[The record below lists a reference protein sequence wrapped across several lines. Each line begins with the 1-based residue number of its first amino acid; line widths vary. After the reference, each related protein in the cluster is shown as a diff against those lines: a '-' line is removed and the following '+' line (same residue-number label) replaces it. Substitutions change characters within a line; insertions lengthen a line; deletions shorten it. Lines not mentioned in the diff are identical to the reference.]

1 MEDVCEEQERSSP
14 HRIQPDGAPVGRPN
28 GSGKSVSLRLHHTP
42 QSPPPMSPSSR
53 LHSPT
58 TANNRNSGGTTTP
71 TSPTSVSTL
80 TVGLRPHRRL
90 SPSKDVRSGRVK
102 SCVKQ
107 GVSPAPSIA
116 MLATGAGGGGNEEE
130 PVDDA
135 GPVSGAGVQKKP
147 KVDFV
152 RFDSTEIHY
161 TESDEYRKKVSEE
174 IKSACKLS
182 DKNRA
187 DRLAR
192 PRMSLLGKPLNYNRG
207 SRRDARYR
215 RLQSR
220 VYNFLE
226 RPRGFK
232 AIFYHVCVFLMVF
245 TCLALSV
252 FSTIQEYEDQAIAIL
267 FVMEIIVVIWFS
279 IEFFLRLWSS
289 GCRSRYQGAVGR
301 LKFLKRPFCIIDI
314 VTIAAS
320 IVVLVM
326 GTSGQVF
333 ATSALRGLRF
343 FQILRMV
350 RMDRRGGTWK
360 LLGSVVY
367 AHRQELITTLYIGF
381 LGLIFASF
389 LVYLMEKDVKETK
402 FSNFAQALWWGVITL
417 CTVGY
422 GDMVPETWQ
431 GKIIA
436 SFCALLG
443 ISFFAL
449 PAGILGSGFALKV
462 QQQQR
467 QKHMI
472 RRRQPAATLIQSLWR
487 CYAADE
493 HSLSEATWK
502 IHQVP
507 LPSPPPSAET
517 NGLNHKS
524 LIRRASSSFKHNA
537 SFVAR
542 LPTIRR
548 HKSQSLHSPGNP
560 KPPSGGSGR
569 AGRCP
574 RMTDINASSE
584 NLEVTNNGRPMN
596 PSLSEDS
603 VAETALSKK
612 NSDAGLELA
621 CVSSLPS
628 GGGVGSGPLVAT
640 GHDLV
645 VSRTLLSTG
654 GGHFGA
660 GPSSSSRR
668 SSFVSGIFSSAVQR
682 RGSANENPPTH
693 ATSVAINS
701 AIELEGYNGGQE
713 GLLEELQEEEEEQ
726 QHQQQHQQQQ
736 QRRQEQEQQQ
746 RYRIAR
752 FRTPFESLFRVKSAS
767 SAIAAAAAATTVS
780 RYAADEDEEPRCV
793 QLTNQHKG
801 AIRFIRKM
809 KYFVA
814 RRKFKEALKPYDV
827 KDVMEQYA
835 AGHVDLLGRVKNVQT
850 RLDQILGKQGSKS
863 KDVYASKI
871 SLASRVVKIERQV
884 DDIETKV
891 DSFIDLYMQDRMRL
905 LSLPLHPDSSHSNNP
920 NLPSLP
926 PKGGGAAAVI
936 TSVTTST
943 SGSLKPKPILIDKQ
957 FSEPNS
963 PIAKTFEEQAL
974 QQKRPPMQRGF
985 SDLGHRIKKRV
996 TLSSIPP
1003 QYVGNSTAGQPAV
1016 SERGDVVIVVPSIDS
1031 EHLEPVGIEELTSVC
1046 IDTEIEI
1053 EPGSP
1058 KTITESSIIM
1068 MDEEDDEEEDIEEED
1083 IEEEELDIGG
1093 DIDPD
1098 SPPWDEYGELD
1109 VEDQD
1114 DTTENTAL
1122 LRACAAKTEIIVT
1135 PISPVSSAFEL
1146 NRMDSEEYRRSKQ
1159 QQQQQ
1164 QHHHHHQ
1171 QHAAAN
1177 NNEGEHQQ
1185 QMLTTTTAVS
1195 AASATVATMDS
1206 LKPEMSSSSRN
1217 NGSEDT

>member
-1 MEDVCEEQERSSP
+1 
-14 HRIQPDGAPVGRPN
+14 
-28 GSGKSVSLRLHHTP
+28 
-42 QSPPPMSPSSR
+42 
-53 LHSPT
+53 
-58 TANNRNSGGTTTP
+58 
-71 TSPTSVSTL
+71 
-80 TVGLRPHRRL
+80 
-90 SPSKDVRSGRVK
+90 
-102 SCVKQ
+102 
-107 GVSPAPSIA
+107 
-116 MLATGAGGGGNEEE
+116 
-130 PVDDA
+130 
-135 GPVSGAGVQKKP
+135 
-147 KVDFV
+147 
-152 RFDSTEIHY
+152 
-161 TESDEYRKKVSEE
+161 
-174 IKSACKLS
+174 
-182 DKNRA
+182 
-187 DRLAR
+187 
-192 PRMSLLGKPLNYNRG
+192 MSLLGKPLNYNRG

-226 RPRGFK
+226 RPRGYK
-232 AIFYHVCVFLMVF
+232 AISYHVLVFIMVF

-252 FSTIQEYEDQAIAIL
+252 FSTIAEYEEQATAIL
-267 FVMEIIVVIWFS
+267 FVMEIIVVIWFGV
-279 IEFFLRLWSS
+279 EFFLRLWSS

-301 LKFLKRPFCIIDI
+301 LKFLKRPFCVIDI

-326 GTSGQVF
+326 GSSGQVF

-389 LVYLMEKDVKETK
+389 LVYLMEKDVEKTK
-402 FSNFAQALWWGVITL
+402 FNNFAQALWWGVITL

-507 LPSPPPSAET
+507 LPSPPPSFRGQKIYLLAKRCPSATE
-517 NGLNHKS
+517 
-524 LIRRASSSFKHNA
+524 RRASSSFKHNA

-548 HKSQSLHSPGNP
+548 HKSQSLHSPGNA
-560 KPPSGGSGR
+560 KPPSGSGGGGPGPTGSGGR
-569 AGRCP
+569 SGRCP
-574 RMTDINASSE
+574 RVTDINASSE

-612 NSDAGLELA
+612 NSD
-621 CVSSLPS
+621 
-628 GGGVGSGPLVAT
+628 
-640 GHDLV
+640 
-645 VSRTLLSTG
+645 
-654 GGHFGA
+654 
-660 GPSSSSRR
+660 
-668 SSFVSGIFSSAVQR
+668 
-682 RGSANENPPTH
+682 
-693 ATSVAINS
+693 
-701 AIELEGYNGGQE
+701 
-713 GLLEELQEEEEEQ
+713 
-726 QHQQQHQQQQ
+726 
-736 QRRQEQEQQQ
+736 
-746 RYRIAR
+746 
-752 FRTPFESLFRVKSAS
+752 
-767 SAIAAAAAATTVS
+767 
-780 RYAADEDEEPRCV
+780 DEDEEPRCV
-793 QLTNQHKG
+793 ALTNQHKG
-801 AIRFIRKM
+801 AIRFIRKL

-814 RRKFKEALKPYDV
+814 RRKFREAQKPYDV
-827 KDVMEQYA
+827 KDVMEQYTS
-835 AGHVDLLGRVKNVQT
+835 GHADLLNRVRNLQF

-871 SLASRVVKIERQV
+871 SLASRVVKVERQV
-884 DDIETKV
+884 DDIETKL
-891 DSFIDLYMQDRMRL
+891 DTFIELYMQDRKRL
-905 LSLPLHPDSSHSNNP
+905 LSLPLHADASHSNNP

-926 PKGGGAAAVI
+926 PKGGGASAVI
-936 TSVTTST
+936 TSVTSSS

-963 PIAKTFEEQAL
+963 PIAKTFEEPIQQQQ
-974 QQKRPPMQRGF
+974 QQKRPPMQRGY

-1003 QYVGNSTAGQPAV
+1003 QYVGNSTGQTND
-1016 SERGDVVIVVPSIDS
+1016 RGDVVIVVPNIDPDQ
-1031 EHLEPVGIEELTSVC
+1031 LDPVGCIEDLTSVC

-1068 MDEEDDEEEDIEEED
+1068 MDEEDEEEDDDDDDDEDDDDDDEEEDIEEED
-1083 IEEEELDIGG
+1083 LDIGAE
-1093 DIDPD
+1093 IDPD
-1098 SPPWDEYGELD
+1098 SPPWDLYGELD
-1109 VEDQD
+1109 NEDQD
-1114 DTTENTAL
+1114 ETTENTAL
-1122 LRACAAKTEIIVT
+1122 LQAAAKTEIIVT
-1135 PISPVSSAFEL
+1135 PISPVSSAYEL
-1146 NRMDSEEYRRSKQ
+1146 NRMDSDEYRRSRLGVPGGSGLPALMPPTSSTITTTNGNGSHEVGHHGSSSSSSSSPATASMLMASTAMDSLKPELTPSQ

-1164 QHHHHHQ
+1164 QHGRI
-1171 QHAAAN
+1171 A
-1177 NNEGEHQQ
+1177 
-1185 QMLTTTTAVS
+1185 
-1195 AASATVATMDS
+1195 
-1206 LKPEMSSSSRN
+1206 
-1217 NGSEDT
+1217 SEDI

>member
-1 MEDVCEEQERSSP
+1 MENVYENELAENEQLVCYRGAMAAGVAAGSASTPAGIQLVRSNSTHSVRLHIPSSTTSSP
-14 HRIQPDGAPVGRPN
+14 ALPRVLLP
-28 GSGKSVSLRLHHTP
+28 SETP
-42 QSPPPMSPSSR
+42 P
-53 LHSPT
+53 
-58 TANNRNSGGTTTP
+58 
-71 TSPTSVSTL
+71 SPTSVS
-80 TVGLRPHRRL
+80 L
-90 SPSKDVRSGRVK
+90 SAADTPPTEPNKTRQQDNQQQQQPELLSSLK
-102 SCVKQ
+102 
-107 GVSPAPSIA
+107 
-116 MLATGAGGGGNEEE
+116 LGN
-130 PVDDA
+130 
-135 GPVSGAGVQKKP
+135 SNSTKKAR
-147 KVDFV
+147 VDFV

-161 TESDEYRKKVSEE
+161 TDHHDEVRTKISDE

-226 RPRGFK
+226 RPRGLK
-232 AIFYHVCVFLMVF
+232 AILYHVCVFFLVF

-252 FSTIQEYEDQAIAIL
+252 FSTIKEYEIEAIAIL
-267 FVMEIIVVIWFS
+267 FVMEIIVVVWFS

-289 GCRSRYQGAVGR
+289 GCRSRYQGPIGR

-314 VTIAAS
+314 VTIVAS

-326 GTSGQVF
+326 RSSSQVF
-333 ATSALRGLRF
+333 ATTALRGLRF

-389 LVYLMEKDVKETK
+389 LVYLMEKEVENTK
-402 FSNFAQALWWGVITL
+402 FNNFAQALWWGVITL

-507 LPSPPPSAET
+507 LPSPPPSFRGQKIYLLAKRCPSATERSKLEAAEK
-517 NGLNHKS
+517 LAAS
-524 LIRRASSSFKHNA
+524 SVAARASSSFKHNA

-548 HKSQSLHSPGNP
+548 HKSQSLHSPGNA
-560 KPPSGGSGR
+560 KPPSGGGSGSGSGR

-574 RMTDINASSE
+574 RVTEINASSE
-584 NLEVTNNGRPMN
+584 NL
-596 PSLSEDS
+596 
-603 VAETALSKK
+603 
-612 NSDAGLELA
+612 
-621 CVSSLPS
+621 
-628 GGGVGSGPLVAT
+628 
-640 GHDLV
+640 
-645 VSRTLLSTG
+645 
-654 GGHFGA
+654 
-660 GPSSSSRR
+660 
-668 SSFVSGIFSSAVQR
+668 
-682 RGSANENPPTH
+682 
-693 ATSVAINS
+693 
-701 AIELEGYNGGQE
+701 
-713 GLLEELQEEEEEQ
+713 
-726 QHQQQHQQQQ
+726 
-736 QRRQEQEQQQ
+736 
-746 RYRIAR
+746 
-752 FRTPFESLFRVKSAS
+752 
-767 SAIAAAAAATTVS
+767 
-780 RYAADEDEEPRCV
+780 DEDEEPRCV

-801 AIRFIRKM
+801 AIRFIRKL

-814 RRKFKEALKPYDV
+814 RRKFREAQKPYDV
-827 KDVMEQYA
+827 KDVMEQYTS
-835 AGHVDLLGRVKNVQT
+835 GHADLLTRVRNLQF

-884 DDIETKV
+884 DDIESKV
-891 DSFIDLYMQDRMRL
+891 DTFIDLYMQDRKHF
-905 LSLPLHPDSSHSNNP
+905 LSLPLHPDISHSNNP

-926 PKGGGAAAVI
+926 PSAGAGAEIA
-936 TSVTTST
+936 SVTSSC

-963 PIAKTFEEQAL
+963 PIAKVFEEPMQP
-974 QQKRPPMQRGF
+974 KRPSMQRGY

-1003 QYVGNSTAGQPAV
+1003 QYVGNNSVQPGD
-1016 SERGDVVIVVPSIDS
+1016 RGDVVILVPEIDADQ
-1031 EHLEPVGIEELTSVC
+1031 LEQVGVEGLPSC
-1046 IDTEIEI
+1046 MATEIEV
-1053 EPGSP
+1053 EHGSP
-1058 KTITESSIIM
+1058 KTITESSMIM
-1068 MDEEDDEEEDIEEED
+1068 MDEEDDEDDEEED
-1083 IEEEELDIGG
+1083 IEEEELDIRGET
-1093 DIDPD
+1093 DLE
-1098 SPPWDEYGELD
+1098 SPPWDEYAELD
-1109 VEDQD
+1109 MEDQD
-1114 DTTENTAL
+1114 DMTENTAL
-1122 LRACAAKTEIIVT
+1122 LRTADKTKIIVT

-1146 NRMDSEEYRRSKQ
+1146 NRMDSEEYKRSRHLSSGASGSGLNSGSSPKGGPGLNNGSSAKINDEGDRQ
-1159 QQQQQ
+1159 QST
-1164 QHHHHHQ
+1164 HI
-1171 QHAAAN
+1171 A
-1177 NNEGEHQQ
+1177 
-1185 QMLTTTTAVS
+1185 
-1195 AASATVATMDS
+1195 MDT
-1206 LKPEMSSSSRN
+1206 LKPEMTPQSQHPRIA
-1217 NGSEDT
+1217 SEDI

>member
-1 MEDVCEEQERSSP
+1 
-14 HRIQPDGAPVGRPN
+14 
-28 GSGKSVSLRLHHTP
+28 
-42 QSPPPMSPSSR
+42 
-53 LHSPT
+53 
-58 TANNRNSGGTTTP
+58 
-71 TSPTSVSTL
+71 
-80 TVGLRPHRRL
+80 
-90 SPSKDVRSGRVK
+90 
-102 SCVKQ
+102 
-107 GVSPAPSIA
+107 
-116 MLATGAGGGGNEEE
+116 
-130 PVDDA
+130 
-135 GPVSGAGVQKKP
+135 
-147 KVDFV
+147 
-152 RFDSTEIHY
+152 
-161 TESDEYRKKVSEE
+161 
-174 IKSACKLS
+174 
-182 DKNRA
+182 
-187 DRLAR
+187 
-192 PRMSLLGKPLNYNRG
+192 MSLLGKPLNYNRG

-226 RPRGFK
+226 RPRGFR
-232 AIFYHVCVFLMVF
+232 AILYHVCVFFMVF

-289 GCRSRYQGAVGR
+289 GCRSRYQGAMGR

-314 VTIAAS
+314 VTIIAS

-389 LVYLMEKDVKETK
+389 LVYLMEKDVDKTK
-402 FSNFAQALWWGVITL
+402 FNNFAQALWWGVITL

-507 LPSPPPSAET
+507 LPSPPPS
-517 NGLNHKS
+517 
-524 LIRRASSSFKHNA
+524 RASSSFKHNA

-548 HKSQSLHSPGNP
+548 HKSQSLHSPGNA
-560 KPPSGGSGR
+560 KPPSGSGSGR

-574 RMTDINASSE
+574 RVTDINASSE
-584 NLEVTNNGRPMN
+584 NLAVNI
-596 PSLSEDS
+596 
-603 VAETALSKK
+603 ETTES
-612 NSDAGLELA
+612 SD
-621 CVSSLPS
+621 
-628 GGGVGSGPLVAT
+628 
-640 GHDLV
+640 
-645 VSRTLLSTG
+645 R
-654 GGHFGA
+654 
-660 GPSSSSRR
+660 
-668 SSFVSGIFSSAVQR
+668 
-682 RGSANENPPTH
+682 
-693 ATSVAINS
+693 
-701 AIELEGYNGGQE
+701 
-713 GLLEELQEEEEEQ
+713 
-726 QHQQQHQQQQ
+726 
-736 QRRQEQEQQQ
+736 
-746 RYRIAR
+746 RYRIVR
-752 FRTPFESLFRVKSAS
+752 FKIPFESIFKQMAPPTN
-767 SAIAAAAAATTVS
+767 AAAAASAVP
-780 RYAADEDEEPRCV
+780 DEDEEPRCV

-891 DSFIDLYMQDRMRL
+891 DTFIELYMQDRKRL
-905 LSLPLHPDSSHSNNP
+905 LSLPLQSDSSHSNNP

-936 TSVTTST
+936 TSVTSSS

-963 PIAKTFEEQAL
+963 PIAKTFEEPV
-974 QQKRPPMQRGF
+974 QQQRRPPMQRGF

-1003 QYVGNSTAGQPAV
+1003 QYVGNSTGQA
-1016 SERGDVVIVVPSIDS
+1016 SDRGDVVIVVPNLDS
-1031 EHLEPVGIEELTSVC
+1031 DQLDHAVGIEELASVC

-1068 MDEEDDEEEDIEEED
+1068 MDEEDDEDDEEED

-1093 DIDPD
+1093 ELLDPD
-1098 SPPWDEYGELD
+1098 PWDMYGELD

-1114 DTTENTAL
+1114 ETTENTAL
-1122 LRACAAKTEIIVT
+1122 LRAAAKTEIIVT
-1135 PISPVSSAFEL
+1135 PISPVSSAFDL
-1146 NRMDSEEYRRSKQ
+1146 NRMDSGEEYRRQPRQLTTTPATTNGATTNNNGDGDDRLQLTSSDAAASGSSTSTSAGIPVPMDSLKPEMPLQQQQ

-1164 QHHHHHQ
+1164 QHKRI
-1171 QHAAAN
+1171 A
-1177 NNEGEHQQ
+1177 
-1185 QMLTTTTAVS
+1185 
-1195 AASATVATMDS
+1195 
-1206 LKPEMSSSSRN
+1206 
-1217 NGSEDT
+1217 SEDI

>member
-1 MEDVCEEQERSSP
+1 MENVHESETEEHDHQLAHSESTATARVQTSVQVGKAKSNSNHGVRVLSPSPASSP
-14 HRIQPDGAPVGRPN
+14 TFSRVQP
-28 GSGKSVSLRLHHTP
+28 
-42 QSPPPMSPSSR
+42 SPSPSSPGR
-53 LHSPT
+53 FSLSTPAVAGRDSTDSIPEEHDQQQQNNQQELVPIRKH
-58 TANNRNSGGTTTP
+58 ANNSSANSNNT
-71 TSPTSVSTL
+71 
-80 TVGLRPHRRL
+80 R
-90 SPSKDVRSGRVK
+90 
-102 SCVKQ
+102 
-107 GVSPAPSIA
+107 
-116 MLATGAGGGGNEEE
+116 
-130 PVDDA
+130 
-135 GPVSGAGVQKKP
+135 KP

-152 RFDSTEIHY
+152 RFDSTEIHFNDNEEMR
-161 TESDEYRKKVSEE
+161 TKISDE

-226 RPRGFK
+226 RPRGIK
-232 AIFYHVCVFLMVF
+232 AILYHVLVFFMVF

-252 FSTIQEYEDQAIAIL
+252 FSTIQEYELQAIAIL
-267 FVMEIIVVIWFS
+267 FVMEIVVVVWFS

-301 LKFLKRPFCIIDI
+301 LKFLKRPFCIIDV
-314 VTIAAS
+314 VTIIAS
-320 IVVLVM
+320 IAILVM
-326 GTSGQVF
+326 RSSGQVF
-333 ATSALRGLRF
+333 AASALRGLRF

-389 LVYLMEKDVKETK
+389 LVYLMEKDVEGTK

-422 GDMVPETWQ
+422 GDMVPDTWQ

-507 LPSPPPSAET
+507 LPSPPPSFRGQKIYLLAKRCPSATERSKLEAAEK
-517 NGLNHKS
+517 LAAS
-524 LIRRASSSFKHNA
+524 SAAARASSSFKHNA

-548 HKSQSLHSPGNP
+548 HKSQSLHSPGNA
-560 KPPSGGSGR
+560 KPPSGSGTGGGGSGR
-569 AGRCP
+569 SGRCP
-574 RMTDINASSE
+574 RVTDINASSE
-584 NLEVTNNGRPMN
+584 NLATVNIET
-596 PSLSEDS
+596 SES
-603 VAETALSKK
+603 
-612 NSDAGLELA
+612 SD
-621 CVSSLPS
+621 
-628 GGGVGSGPLVAT
+628 
-640 GHDLV
+640 
-645 VSRTLLSTG
+645 R
-654 GGHFGA
+654 
-660 GPSSSSRR
+660 
-668 SSFVSGIFSSAVQR
+668 
-682 RGSANENPPTH
+682 
-693 ATSVAINS
+693 
-701 AIELEGYNGGQE
+701 
-713 GLLEELQEEEEEQ
+713 
-726 QHQQQHQQQQ
+726 
-736 QRRQEQEQQQ
+736 
-746 RYRIAR
+746 RYRIVR
-752 FRTPFESLFRVKSAS
+752 FKIPFESVFKQLSPS
-767 SAIAAAAAATTVS
+767 INGQ
-780 RYAADEDEEPRCV
+780 DEDEEPRCV

-891 DSFIDLYMQDRMRL
+891 DTFIELYMQDRKRL
-905 LSLPLHPDSSHSNNP
+905 LSLPLHPDTSHSNNP

-936 TSVTTST
+936 TSVTSSS

-963 PIAKTFEEQAL
+963 PIAKNFEEPI
-974 QQKRPPMQRGF
+974 QQKRPPMQRGY

-1003 QYVGNSTAGQPAV
+1003 QYVGNSAGQV
-1016 SERGDVVIVVPSIDS
+1016 NDRGDVVIVVPNIDS
-1031 EHLEPVGIEELTSVC
+1031 DQLDPVGIEELASVC

-1068 MDEEDDEEEDIEEED
+1068 MDEEDDEDDDDDDEEED

-1093 DIDPD
+1093 EIDPD
-1098 SPPWDEYGELD
+1098 SPPWDMYGDLD
-1109 VEDQD
+1109 VDDQD
-1114 DTTENTAL
+1114 ESTENTAL
-1122 LRACAAKTEIIVT
+1122 LRTAAKTEIIVT
-1135 PISPVSSAFEL
+1135 PISPVSSAYEL
-1146 NRMDSEEYRRSKQ
+1146 HRLDNEDFKRPRLGVTGISTGTNGGPN
-1159 QQQQQ
+1159 
-1164 QHHHHHQ
+1164 
-1171 QHAAAN
+1171 AN
-1177 NNEGEHQQ
+1177 NNDGESRLHI
-1185 QMLTTTTAVS
+1185 TAGS
-1195 AASATVATMDS
+1195 STSTGGTTMDS
-1206 LKPEMSSSSRN
+1206 LKPEMTPQRLQRLS
-1217 NGSEDT
+1217 SEDI

>member
-1 MEDVCEEQERSSP
+1 MMLNEFPPHLAAKGGTESSNNSRKIIALSPVRKDNNKSKYPAEHDRRQVNKQHPPQMNSRTSNCNNKPYQNNNYYCGSVDMNRTISLSKRRMLQHSQAVVAVPQIKIVIDDTEQKRASRCSGCVSNRRQCISRPSTDQRQVEVVSSP
-14 HRIQPDGAPVGRPN
+14 
-28 GSGKSVSLRLHHTP
+28 SLLTP
-42 QSPPPMSPSSR
+42 SSPPASFWGFGFGNGD
-53 LHSPT
+53 H
-58 TANNRNSGGTTTP
+58 NGGTP
-71 TSPTSVSTL
+71 TSEDDSSYVVDFELDEVIPDEEVDDDNSETGDNPRYRHQL
-80 TVGLRPHRRL
+80 MLRYGSL
-90 SPSKDVRSGRVK
+90 MDED
-102 SCVKQ
+102 
-107 GVSPAPSIA
+107 
-116 MLATGAGGGGNEEE
+116 EEE
-130 PVDDA
+130 EEEEDEA
-135 GPVSGAGVQKKP
+135 GNDNGHPN
-147 KVDFV
+147 
-152 RFDSTEIHY
+152 R
-161 TESDEYRKKVSEE
+161 
-174 IKSACKLS
+174 SACKLS

-226 RPRGFK
+226 RPRGVK
-232 AIFYHVCVFLMVF
+232 AILYHVLVFFMVF

-252 FSTIQEYEDQAIAIL
+252 FSTIQEYELQAIAIL
-267 FVMEIIVVIWFS
+267 FVMEIVVVVWFS

-301 LKFLKRPFCIIDI
+301 LKFLKRPFCIIDV
-314 VTIAAS
+314 VTIVAS
-320 IVVLVM
+320 IAILVM
-326 GTSGQVF
+326 RSSGQVF
-333 ATSALRGLRF
+333 AASALRGLRF

-389 LVYLMEKDVKETK
+389 LVYLMEKDVEGTK
-402 FSNFAQALWWGVITL
+402 FNNFAQALWWGVITL

-422 GDMVPETWQ
+422 GDMVPDTWQ

-507 LPSPPPSAET
+507 LPSPPPSFRGQKIYLLAKRCPSATERSKLEAAEK
-517 NGLNHKS
+517 LAAS
-524 LIRRASSSFKHNA
+524 SAAARASSSFKHNA

-548 HKSQSLHSPGNP
+548 HKSQSLHSPGNA
-560 KPPSGGSGR
+560 KPSSGSTGGGGSGR

-574 RMTDINASSE
+574 RVTDINASSE
-584 NLEVTNNGRPMN
+584 NL
-596 PSLSEDS
+596 
-603 VAETALSKK
+603 
-612 NSDAGLELA
+612 
-621 CVSSLPS
+621 
-628 GGGVGSGPLVAT
+628 
-640 GHDLV
+640 
-645 VSRTLLSTG
+645 
-654 GGHFGA
+654 
-660 GPSSSSRR
+660 
-668 SSFVSGIFSSAVQR
+668 
-682 RGSANENPPTH
+682 
-693 ATSVAINS
+693 
-701 AIELEGYNGGQE
+701 
-713 GLLEELQEEEEEQ
+713 
-726 QHQQQHQQQQ
+726 
-736 QRRQEQEQQQ
+736 
-746 RYRIAR
+746 
-752 FRTPFESLFRVKSAS
+752 
-767 SAIAAAAAATTVS
+767 
-780 RYAADEDEEPRCV
+780 DEDEEPRCV

-801 AIRFIRKM
+801 AIRFIRKL

-814 RRKFKEALKPYDV
+814 RRKFREAQKPYDV
-827 KDVMEQYA
+827 KDVMEQYTS
-835 AGHVDLLGRVKNVQT
+835 GHADLLNRVRNLQF

-891 DSFIDLYMQDRMRL
+891 DTFIELYMQDRKRL
-905 LSLPLHPDSSHSNNP
+905 LSLPLHPDTSHSNNP

-936 TSVTTST
+936 TSVTSSS

-963 PIAKTFEEQAL
+963 PIAKTFEEPI
-974 QQKRPPMQRGF
+974 QQKRPPMQRGY

-1003 QYVGNSTAGQPAV
+1003 QYVGNSPGQV
-1016 SERGDVVIVVPSIDS
+1016 NDRGDVVIVVPNLDPDQM
-1031 EHLEPVGIEELTSVC
+1031 EPVGIEELASVC

-1068 MDEEDDEEEDIEEED
+1068 MDEEDDDEDEEED

-1093 DIDPD
+1093 EIDPD
-1098 SPPWDEYGELD
+1098 SPPWDMYGDLD
-1109 VEDQD
+1109 VDDQD
-1114 DTTENTAL
+1114 ESTENTAL
-1122 LRACAAKTEIIVT
+1122 LRTAAKTEIIVT
-1135 PISPVSSAFEL
+1135 PISPVSSAYEL
-1146 NRMDSEEYRRSKQ
+1146 HRLDSSEDYKRSRLGI
-1159 QQQQQ
+1159 
-1164 QHHHHHQ
+1164 
-1171 QHAAAN
+1171 ASTSSCPTTNGGSNTN
-1177 NNEGEHQQ
+1177 NNDADGRQ
-1185 QMLTTTTAVS
+1185 LVIPSTAASGTTTGT
-1195 AASATVATMDS
+1195 TMDS
-1206 LKPEMSSSSRN
+1206 LKPEMTPQRLQRLS
-1217 NGSEDT
+1217 SEDI

>member
-1 MEDVCEEQERSSP
+1 MENVHESETEEHDHQLAHSESTATARVQTSVQVGKAKSNSNHGVRVLSPSPASSP
-14 HRIQPDGAPVGRPN
+14 TFSRVQP
-28 GSGKSVSLRLHHTP
+28 
-42 QSPPPMSPSSR
+42 SPSPSSPGR
-53 LHSPT
+53 FSLSTPAVAGRDSTDSIPEEHDQQQQNNQQELVPIRKH
-58 TANNRNSGGTTTP
+58 ANNSSANSNNT
-71 TSPTSVSTL
+71 
-80 TVGLRPHRRL
+80 R
-90 SPSKDVRSGRVK
+90 
-102 SCVKQ
+102 
-107 GVSPAPSIA
+107 
-116 MLATGAGGGGNEEE
+116 
-130 PVDDA
+130 
-135 GPVSGAGVQKKP
+135 KP

-152 RFDSTEIHY
+152 RFDSTEIHFNDNEEMR
-161 TESDEYRKKVSEE
+161 TKISDE

-226 RPRGFK
+226 RPRGIK
-232 AIFYHVCVFLMVF
+232 AILYHVLVFFMVF

-252 FSTIQEYEDQAIAIL
+252 FSTIQEYELQAIAIL
-267 FVMEIIVVIWFS
+267 FVMEIVVVVWFS

-301 LKFLKRPFCIIDI
+301 LKFLKRPFCIIDV
-314 VTIAAS
+314 VTIIAS
-320 IVVLVM
+320 IAILVM
-326 GTSGQVF
+326 RSSGQVF
-333 ATSALRGLRF
+333 AASALRGLRF

-389 LVYLMEKDVKETK
+389 LVYLMEKDVEGTK

-422 GDMVPETWQ
+422 GDMVPDTWQ

-507 LPSPPPSAET
+507 LPSPPPSFRGQKIYLLAKRCPSATERSKLEAAEK
-517 NGLNHKS
+517 LAAS
-524 LIRRASSSFKHNA
+524 SAAARASSSFKHNA

-548 HKSQSLHSPGNP
+548 HKSQSLHSPGNA
-560 KPPSGGSGR
+560 KPPSGSGTGGGGSGR
-569 AGRCP
+569 SGRCP
-574 RMTDINASSE
+574 RVTDINASSE
-584 NLEVTNNGRPMN
+584 NLVTNNGRPMN

-612 NSDAGLELA
+612 NSDAGLEME
-621 CVSSLPS
+621 SMTSIT
-628 GGGVGSGPLVAT
+628 GTAT
-640 GHDLV
+640 GNDLV
-645 VSRTLLSTG
+645 PGRGFLST
-654 GGHFGA
+654 A
-660 GPSSSSRR
+660 SLYQSTSRR
-668 SSFVSGIFSSAVQR
+668 SSFVSGIFSSGSQR
-682 RGSANENPPTH
+682 RGSTNEN
-693 ATSVAINS
+693 S
-701 AIELEGYNGGQE
+701 ALVGHLGSG
-713 GLLEELQEEEEEQ
+713 
-726 QHQQQHQQQQ
+726 
-736 QRRQEQEQQQ
+736 
-746 RYRIAR
+746 
-752 FRTPFESLFRVKSAS
+752 
-767 SAIAAAAAATTVS
+767 AAPNN
-780 RYAADEDEEPRCV
+780 EDEEPRCV

-801 AIRFIRKM
+801 AIRFIRKLT
-809 KYFVA
+809 YFVA
-814 RRKFKEALKPYDV
+814 RRKFREAQKPYDV
-827 KDVMEQYA
+827 KDVMEQYTS
-835 AGHVDLLGRVKNVQT
+835 GHADLLNRVRNLQF

-891 DSFIDLYMQDRMRL
+891 DTFIELYMQDRKRL
-905 LSLPLHPDSSHSNNP
+905 LSLPLHPDTSHSNNP

-936 TSVTTST
+936 TSVTSSS

-963 PIAKTFEEQAL
+963 PIAKNFEEPI
-974 QQKRPPMQRGF
+974 QQKRPPMQRGY

-1003 QYVGNSTAGQPAV
+1003 QYVGNSAGQV
-1016 SERGDVVIVVPSIDS
+1016 NDRGDVVIVVPNIDS
-1031 EHLEPVGIEELTSVC
+1031 DQLDPVGIEELASVC

-1068 MDEEDDEEEDIEEED
+1068 MDEEDDEDDDDDDEEED

-1093 DIDPD
+1093 EIDPD
-1098 SPPWDEYGELD
+1098 SPPWDMYGDLD
-1109 VEDQD
+1109 VDDQD
-1114 DTTENTAL
+1114 ESTENTAL
-1122 LRACAAKTEIIVT
+1122 LRTAAKTEIIVT
-1135 PISPVSSAFEL
+1135 PISPVSSAYEL
-1146 NRMDSEEYRRSKQ
+1146 HRLDNEDFKRPRLGVTGISTGTNGGPN
-1159 QQQQQ
+1159 
-1164 QHHHHHQ
+1164 
-1171 QHAAAN
+1171 AN
-1177 NNEGEHQQ
+1177 NNDGESRLHI
-1185 QMLTTTTAVS
+1185 TAGS
-1195 AASATVATMDS
+1195 STSTGGTTMDS
-1206 LKPEMSSSSRN
+1206 LKPEMTPQRLQRLS
-1217 NGSEDT
+1217 SEDI

>member
-1 MEDVCEEQERSSP
+1 
-14 HRIQPDGAPVGRPN
+14 
-28 GSGKSVSLRLHHTP
+28 
-42 QSPPPMSPSSR
+42 
-53 LHSPT
+53 
-58 TANNRNSGGTTTP
+58 
-71 TSPTSVSTL
+71 
-80 TVGLRPHRRL
+80 
-90 SPSKDVRSGRVK
+90 
-102 SCVKQ
+102 
-107 GVSPAPSIA
+107 
-116 MLATGAGGGGNEEE
+116 
-130 PVDDA
+130 
-135 GPVSGAGVQKKP
+135 
-147 KVDFV
+147 
-152 RFDSTEIHY
+152 
-161 TESDEYRKKVSEE
+161 
-174 IKSACKLS
+174 
-182 DKNRA
+182 
-187 DRLAR
+187 
-192 PRMSLLGKPLNYNRG
+192 MSLLGKPLNYNRG

-252 FSTIQEYEDQAIAIL
+252 FSTIQEYEEQAIAIL

-493 HSLSEATWK
+493 HSMSEATWK

-507 LPSPPPSAET
+507 LPSPPPSSKLEAAEK
-517 NGLNHKS
+517 LAAS
-524 LIRRASSSFKHNA
+524 SSSARASSSFKHNA

-569 AGRCP
+569 TGRCP
-574 RMTDINASSE
+574 RVTDINASSE

-621 CVSSLPS
+621 SVSSIPA
-628 GGGVGSGPLVAT
+628 GAGPLVAT
-640 GHDLV
+640 GNDLV
-645 VSRTLLSTG
+645 VGRSFLSTG
-654 GGHFGA
+654 GGGGGGGGHFGG
-660 GPSSSSRR
+660 GPSSSRR

-682 RGSANENPPTH
+682 RGSGNEH
-693 ATSVAINS
+693 APHAASVALNTGG
-701 AIELEGYNGGQE
+701 IEPWNPAEGQQE
-713 GLLEELQEEEEEQ
+713 
-726 QHQQQHQQQQ
+726 HRH
-736 QRRQEQEQQQ
+736 
-746 RYRIAR
+746 RIVR
-752 FRTPFESLFRVKSAS
+752 FRVPFESLFRS
-767 SAIAAAAAATTVS
+767 SRSTSTAIAAAAAATVAAS
-780 RYAADEDEEPRCV
+780 GNQLADEDEEPRCV

-801 AIRFIRKM
+801 AIRFIRKL

-814 RRKFKEALKPYDV
+814 RKKFREAQKPYDV
-827 KDVMEQYA
+827 KDVMEQYTS
-835 AGHVDLLGRVKNVQT
+835 GHADLLTRVRNLQF

-905 LSLPLHPDSSHSNNP
+905 LSLPLHPDTSHSNNP

-936 TSVTTST
+936 TSVTTSS

-963 PIAKTFEEQAL
+963 PIAKTFEEQPV

-1003 QYVGNSTAGQPAV
+1003 QYVGNSTVQPAD
-1016 SERGDVVIVVPSIDS
+1016 RGDVVIVVPNIDS
-1031 EHLEPVGIEELTSVC
+1031 EHLEPVGIEDLASVC

-1068 MDEEDDEEEDIEEED
+1068 MDEEDDEDDEEEDIEEED
-1083 IEEEELDIGG
+1083 LDIGAE
-1093 DIDPD
+1093 IDPD
-1098 SPPWDEYGELD
+1098 SPPWDVYGDMD

-1122 LRACAAKTEIIVT
+1122 LRTAAKTEIIVT

-1159 QQQQQ
+1159 T
-1164 QHHHHHQ
+1164 
-1171 QHAAAN
+1171 AAN
-1177 NNEGEHQQ
+1177 NNEGEQLQQQQQQQQQ
-1185 QMLTTTTAVS
+1185 QMLAITGPS
-1195 AASATVATMDS
+1195 GATMDS
-1206 LKPEMSSSSRN
+1206 LHPEMSGSARS
-1217 NGSEDT
+1217 NGAADDT

>member
-1 MEDVCEEQERSSP
+1 MASRKTSTVSDSVTIFTDGRMQHRTVPVAVSDRRTGTATSNCSNEHNQNSNDHRKQEPHFPQIKIVIDEPELPAGNGRTDAALALHTLRRHSTRRRSS
-14 HRIQPDGAPVGRPN
+14 
-28 GSGKSVSLRLHHTP
+28 
-42 QSPPPMSPSSR
+42 SPSA
-53 LHSPT
+53 SPT
-58 TANNRNSGGTTTP
+58 AGGKGLN
-71 TSPTSVSTL
+71 L
-80 TVGLRPHRRL
+80 TRTKLISSAAFLTIYDER
-90 SPSKDVRSGRVK
+90 
-102 SCVKQ
+102 
-107 GVSPAPSIA
+107 
-116 MLATGAGGGGNEEE
+116 TGAGSGGPYGSYNPDSREDLRLYAADY
-130 PVDDA
+130 VDED
-135 GPVSGAGVQKKP
+135 
-147 KVDFV
+147 
-152 RFDSTEIHY
+152 
-161 TESDEYRKKVSEE
+161 DEYGFDTDGGYRMERNSRTARGLQDDYDDDEDE
-174 IKSACKLS
+174 DDQDEQEDDDDEDNGRDYHSACKLS

-252 FSTIQEYEDQAIAIL
+252 FSTIQEYEEQAIAIL

-389 LVYLMEKDVKETK
+389 LVYLMEKDVRGTK

-493 HSLSEATWK
+493 HSMSEATWK

-507 LPSPPPSAET
+507 LPSPPPSSKLEAAEK
-517 NGLNHKS
+517 LAAS
-524 LIRRASSSFKHNA
+524 SSSARASSSFKHNA

-560 KPPSGGSGR
+560 KPPSGGGSGR
-569 AGRCP
+569 TGRCP
-574 RMTDINASSE
+574 RVTDINASSE
-584 NLEVTNNGRPMN
+584 NL
-596 PSLSEDS
+596 
-603 VAETALSKK
+603 
-612 NSDAGLELA
+612 
-621 CVSSLPS
+621 
-628 GGGVGSGPLVAT
+628 
-640 GHDLV
+640 
-645 VSRTLLSTG
+645 
-654 GGHFGA
+654 
-660 GPSSSSRR
+660 
-668 SSFVSGIFSSAVQR
+668 
-682 RGSANENPPTH
+682 
-693 ATSVAINS
+693 
-701 AIELEGYNGGQE
+701 
-713 GLLEELQEEEEEQ
+713 
-726 QHQQQHQQQQ
+726 
-736 QRRQEQEQQQ
+736 
-746 RYRIAR
+746 
-752 FRTPFESLFRVKSAS
+752 
-767 SAIAAAAAATTVS
+767 
-780 RYAADEDEEPRCV
+780 DEDEEPRCV

-905 LSLPLHPDSSHSNNP
+905 LSLPLHPDTSHSNNP

-936 TSVTTST
+936 TTVKTSS
-943 SGSLKPKPILIDKQ
+943 SGSLKPKPILVDKQ

-963 PIAKTFEEQAL
+963 PIAKTFEEQPL

-1003 QYVGNSTAGQPAV
+1003 QYVGNSTGQP
-1016 SERGDVVIVVPSIDS
+1016 SDRGDVVIVVPNIDS
-1031 EHLEPVGIEELTSVC
+1031 EHLEPVGIEDLASVC

-1068 MDEEDDEEEDIEEED
+1068 MDEEDDEEDEEED
-1083 IEEEELDIGG
+1083 IEEEDLDIGAE
-1093 DIDPD
+1093 IDPD
-1098 SPPWDEYGELD
+1098 SPPWDVYGDMD

-1122 LRACAAKTEIIVT
+1122 LRTAAKTEIIVT

-1159 QQQQQ
+1159 V
-1164 QHHHHHQ
+1164 
-1171 QHAAAN
+1171 AAN
-1177 NNEGEHQQ
+1177 NNEGEQLQQ
-1185 QMLTTTTAVS
+1185 QQQQPMLAITGPSGA
-1195 AASATVATMDS
+1195 MDS
-1206 LKPEMSSSSRN
+1206 LKPERAS
-1217 NGSEDT
+1217 NGSDDT